1 MKLLITINT
10 GNAAFHPDPERDP
23 DGNAGYTAAEI
34 ARILRKYIKQA
45 DEEIGVLECPLIDL
59 NGNTVG
65 RVEIEREA
73 ERDGAGMTA
82 EEKEDEDYK
91 LTKFPC
97 TPTKAPRDLAEDAM
111 NAAFR
116 CIQDRLGVESGDLA
130 AAWVVP
136 AK

>member
-34 ARILRKYIKQA
+34 ARSLRKYIKQA

-65 RVEIEREA
+65 RVEIEREGGKLDKIKEA
-73 ERDGAGMTA
+73 IRALRDSDFHHCPADDDDA
-82 EEKEDEDYK
+82 
-91 LTKFPC
+91 LPC
-97 TPTKAPRDLAEDAM
+97 TCHKFDEVIQALDEIE
-111 NAAFR
+111 AAK
-116 CIQDRLGVESGDLA
+116 VEGE
-130 AAWVVP
+130 V
-136 AK
+136 